1 MSIYESGEGEGGGAG
16 GSMVEESLTAK
27 GGGGAQIACH
37 PALQQKETQQKL
49 AIVVSL
55 VGGLALL
62 SWALSDAEEAYNPHP
77 ITPTTTG
84 PNGEIIF
91 IPEGQA
97 RKLSAGMEHAAVA
110 LPLDY
115 MVQFDLTP
123 HDALVTEW
131 ADIIHFTSTGSK
143 CSRSLCVS
151 FPWLKESGCTDNCCD
166 YGDRVPG

>member
-1 MSIYESGEGEGGGAG
+1 MAAPGPGR
-16 GSMVEESLTAK
+16 
-27 GGGGAQIACH
+27 
-37 PALQQKETQQKL
+37 PASPAVK
-49 AIVVSL
+49 
-55 VGGLALL
+55 VGVR
-62 SWALSDAEEAYNPHP
+62 
-77 ITPTTTG
+77 IG

-131 ADIIHFTSTGSK
+131 ADIIHFTSTGN
-143 CSRSLCVS
+143 
-151 FPWLKESGCTDNCCD
+151 NCCD

>member
-1 MSIYESGEGEGGGAG
+1 MGAPPI
-16 GSMVEESLTAK
+16 SLIHKLSNRQLLFSVNSCRNVLPQGPRDGVAVAK

-62 SWALSDAEEAYNPHP
+62 AWALSDAEEAYNPHP

-131 ADIIHFTSTGSK
+131 ADIIHFTSTGN
-143 CSRSLCVS
+143 
-151 FPWLKESGCTDNCCD
+151 NCCD